1 MTLHSAPG
9 RRSRQPHRHHRSAGP
24 VLDPNRRCLAARSR
38 RPARPKA
45 GARWEQRSDPHRGN
59 RYHICDRLEGPLSHR
74 RTGLHI
80 FRSRY
85 RPDHH
90 HPRLPHRQARPD
102 GLTEKFQIF
111 LARHWRVAKVLSS
124 RRCIAW
130 EEQVM
135 TIATTSSTARQSVLK
150 HVPKLALALAGIA
163 VVLLALG
170 PIGWRLGWWHFRF
183 SLLTLMPWAAYV
195 GLAAVIVSALALVIG
210 LSRLAGRGI
219 ALALVALIGGGLIAY
234 VPWHYDQLRQTLPPI
249 HDITTDPDNPP
260 TFVAVVPL
268 RQGEG
273 INSVAYEG
281 AKIADQQRRAYPEIL
296 PLTVGLQP
304 DAAFA
309 RALETAQR
317 MGWTIV
323 ASDKSAGRIEASQ
336 RSRWMGF
343 TDDIVV
349 RVALANSGSRID
361 LRSSSRYGRS
371 DFGVNAERIRDYLTA
386 LRAATTSKG

>member
-1 MTLHSAPG
+1 
-9 RRSRQPHRHHRSAGP
+9 
-24 VLDPNRRCLAARSR
+24 
-38 RPARPKA
+38 
-45 GARWEQRSDPHRGN
+45 
-59 RYHICDRLEGPLSHR
+59 
-74 RTGLHI
+74 
-80 FRSRY
+80 
-85 RPDHH
+85 
-90 HPRLPHRQARPD
+90 
-102 GLTEKFQIF
+102 
-111 LARHWRVAKVLSS
+111 
-124 RRCIAW
+124 
-130 EEQVM
+130 M

-150 HVPKLALALAGIA
+150 HVPELAFALAGVG

-210 LSRLAGRGI
+210 VSRLDWRGI

-260 TFVAVVPL
+260 SFVAVVPL

-281 AKIADQQRRAYPEIL
+281 AKIADQQWRAYPEIL
-296 PLTVGLQP
+296 PLIVGLRP
-304 DAAFA
+304 DLTFV
-309 RALETAQR
+309 RALETAQQ

-323 ASDKSAGRIEASQ
+323 ASDEPAGRIEASQ

-349 RVALANSGSRID
+349 RVAPTTSGSRID

-371 DFGVNAERIRDYLTA
+371 DFGVNAERIRAYLTA
-386 LRAATTSKG
+386 LRAAATVQG